1 METSYI
7 RELEECKSFGD
18 VFKLVKKSVKEVLG
32 RGRAGLSLYLSDL
45 PKNVG
50 AYHPLGS
57 NGIVINRRLLDIVSK
72 VGSKAEQ
79 NAFIYS
85 ILLHEYLHSLGY
97 VDERTVR
104 RLTYEV
110 SLRTFGE
117 SHLVTKMAYKGPMS
131 LFPSLIYAPDRGT
144 PGATV
149 LIKDFDNSNQ
159 SYII

>member
-1 METSYI
+1 MGDSYA
-7 RELEECKSFGD
+7 RELEKCEGFGE
-18 VFKLVKKSVKEVLG
+18 VFKLVKRSVKDVLG

-57 NGIVINRRLLDIVSK
+57 NGIVINRRLLDIVTK
-72 VGSKAEQ
+72 VGSKVEQ

-85 ILLHEYLHSLGY
+85 ILLHEYLHSLGF

-110 SLRTFGE
+110 SRKLFGE
-117 SHLVTKMAYKGPMS
+117 SHPVARMALKGPMS
-131 LFPSLIYAPDRGT
+131 LFPSILYAPDTGT
-144 PGATV
+144 LGATE
-149 LIKDFDNSNQ
+149 LIKDFDDSNQ
-159 SYII
+159 SYIA

>member
-1 METSYI
+1 MEPSYV
-7 RELEECKSFGD
+7 RELEECKGFGD
-18 VFKLVKKSVKEVLG
+18 VFKLVKRSVKEVLG

-72 VGSKAEQ
+72 VGSKVEL
-79 NAFIYS
+79 NAFLYS

-110 SLRTFGE
+110 CRRVFGE
-117 SHLVTKMAYKGPMS
+117 SHLVTKMAFKGPMT
-131 LFPSLIYAPDRGT
+131 LFPSILYAPDTGT
-144 PGATV
+144 PGATILV
-149 LIKDFDNSNQ
+149 KDFDDSNQ